1 MSVGNLAMQPLMFY
15 ETRYLQRGKG
25 KAGKGLL
32 SEAQETPFLLSTCTE
47 SVALCGRSHSS
58 HLQKLGLL
66 RILTAVYQSPIYIIL
81 QVLA

>member
-25 KAGKGLL
+25 KAGKGLP

-47 SVALCGRSHSS
+47 SVALCGRS